1 MKNFASHVF
10 FKKISINLLSLLAIN
25 SNLVL
30 EVKAVFASSS
40 SVELLAQK
48 IGVRIEGASKG
59 SGVIVDRQNKIYT
72 VVTNAHVVKKSG
84 TYIIVTP
91 DRKCYSVESQTVK
104 KAPDLDLAILR
115 FTSPIDYSIAKARNA
130 DRLQIGQSVYVSGWA
145 RPVEPLYSRV
155 FIQTE
160 GKLTELNSQLPQG
173 YSLTYTNL
181 VRVGMSGGPVIDREG
196 QLLGINGL
204 VRFADN
210 SDNIVA
216 SGIAINNFDRWYA
229 SVKPKMTIAPG
240 EEIDCLKKYLN

>member
-1 MKNFASHVF
+1 MSFYL
-10 FKKISINLLSLLAIN
+10 KILPQLLYLLAIN
-25 SNLVL
+25 INLRW
-30 EVKAVFASSS
+30 EVKAVFAASP
-40 SVELLAQK
+40 SVEKIAQK

-59 SGVIVDRQNKIYT
+59 SGVIIDRQDTTYT
-72 VVTNAHVVKKSG
+72 IVTNAHVVKKSG

-91 DRKCYSVESQTVK
+91 DRKCYAVESQTVK

-115 FTSPIDYSIAKARNA
+115 FTSPIDYPIAKARNA
-130 DRLQIGQSVYVSGWA
+130 KQLQIGQSVYVSGWA

-155 FIQTE
+155 FLQTE
-160 GKLTELNSQLPQG
+160 GQLTELNSQLPQG

-181 VRVGMSGGPVIDREG
+181 VRVGMSGGPIIDRQG

-204 VRFADN
+204 VRFANN
-210 SDNIVA
+210 SDDIVA

-240 EEIDCLKKYLN
+240 EEIPCSSKYLN

>member
-1 MKNFASHVF
+1 MSFCLR
-10 FKKISINLLSLLAIN
+10 ILPYLLSLLAIN
-25 SNLVL
+25 TNLGL
-30 EVKAVFASSS
+30 EAIAAFASSP
-40 SVELLAQK
+40 SVEQVAQT
-48 IGVRIEGASKG
+48 IVVRIEGTSKG
-59 SGVIVDRQNKIYT
+59 SGVIVDRQGTTYT

-91 DRKCYSVESQTVK
+91 DRKCYAIESPAVK
-104 KAPDLDLAILR
+104 QVPNRDLAILR
-115 FTSPIDYSIAKARNA
+115 FSSPIDYSIAKARNA
-130 DRLQIGQSVYVSGWA
+130 DRLQIGQNVYVSGWA

-181 VRVGMSGGPVIDREG
+181 VRVGMSGGPVLNREG

-216 SGIAINNFDRWYA
+216 SGIAINNFDRWYSA
-229 SVKPKMTIAPG
+229 VKSKLSILPG
-240 EEIDCLKKYLN
+240 EAVACSRKYLN